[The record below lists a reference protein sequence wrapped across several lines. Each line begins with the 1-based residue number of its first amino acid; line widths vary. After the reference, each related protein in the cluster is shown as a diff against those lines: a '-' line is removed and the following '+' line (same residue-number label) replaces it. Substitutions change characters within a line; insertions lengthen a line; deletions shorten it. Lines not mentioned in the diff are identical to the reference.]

1 MLSLAQA
8 SMESQG
14 GMERCIAS
22 ICLPI
27 QTGGGAR
34 RNRYKFGFAYWIQ
47 IWICILLDGDKGPR
61 LVRHITNIGMGE
73 GGCDKPWRGPHMVG
87 PLLISR
93 ATAPRLSEAP
103 ALTAGLMKADH
114 QKKARRFCVHSFQ
127 PCAVCSVR
135 TDDFYERGQ

>member
-1 MLSLAQA
+1 MGRSPLPFSACMSAMLSLAQA

-73 GGCDKPWRGPHMVG
+73 GRRMRQTLEGGAYGWTRSHLKGAQRQGCPKH
-87 PLLISR
+87 LLSLR
-93 ATAPRLSEAP
+93 AS
-103 ALTAGLMKADH
+103 
-114 QKKARRFCVHSFQ
+114 
-127 PCAVCSVR
+127 
-135 TDDFYERGQ
+135 